1 MSLPW
6 IARILALEPHRRGD
20 RTPHDGVVLSAMLG
34 EEEAVRVGGL
44 LPLATREPGQD
55 DEAEPDRR

>member
-1 MSLPW
+1 M
-6 IARILALEPHRRGD
+6 ALEPHRRGD

>member
-1 MSLPW
+1 MDCSYLG
-6 IARILALEPHRRGD
+6 ARAASKGD